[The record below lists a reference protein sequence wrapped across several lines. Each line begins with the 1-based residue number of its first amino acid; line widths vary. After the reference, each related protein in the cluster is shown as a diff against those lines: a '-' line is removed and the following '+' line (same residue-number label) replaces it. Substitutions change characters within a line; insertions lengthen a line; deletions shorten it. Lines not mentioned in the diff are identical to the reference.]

1 MAKKPA
7 APSRRATGAARPPR
21 GRETTNTPAKHR
33 DGEPRR
39 KAGQSQIVNLRVPIQ
54 VVEDMDQRVLM
65 GQYRSRS
72 EFVLASIRFYL
83 DYIEYKESY
92 NTRSFDR
99 GMIRDLPGDRFERL
113 KYLRRQ

>member
-1 MAKKPA
+1 MAKRSA
-7 APSRRATGAARPPR
+7 APSKRATSAARPVRPS
-21 GRETTNTPAKHR
+21 EEKKTPTKG
-33 DGEPRR
+33 GEHHR
-39 KAGQSQIVNLRVPIQ
+39 KAGQSQIVNLRVPVQ

-99 GMIRDLPGDRFERL
+99 GMIRDLPADRFERL